1 MSTMMATTTSSVRY
15 QRLLSVIEKALS
27 QSKSQLDLEKVIKEI
42 YGDDA
47 SIFGNDDDSDN
58 NMLSSVIQSMLERV
72 HDQVQESMT
81 EHLQSQNV
89 CQQLVKLEAI
99 LHKLEY
105 EQASQQQADEK
116 DKQSARQA
124 LEQSKLPK
132 GIQPLDLVNYKAY
145 QRMQQER
152 EVLLNEITQ
161 TEKEIQ
167 EIKDRQQEQSQAME
181 SRLTKIQQVGQELEK
196 SADVCSMVS

>member
-1 MSTMMATTTSSVRY
+1 MMATTTSSVRY